1 MSGQNAEGASE
12 AAEDGPS
19 HQDAIKRRAYEISQS
34 DGICFCG
41 RDCWC
46 RRTALGRAL
55 RWRVSDGRVGLR
67 HTPIVPWRSGTGA
80 RTNVRYEGLRMWC
93 RRAWL

>member
-34 DGICFCG
+34 DDAGTPEENWHRAESELGG
-41 RDCWC
+41 RTETKRDD
-46 RRTALGRAL
+46 A
-55 RWRVSDGRVGLR
+55 
-67 HTPIVPWRSGTGA
+67 
-80 RTNVRYEGLRMWC
+80 
-93 RRAWL
+93 